1 MSEALPSKTTPEAS
15 KNNAHENGM
24 GTFHWLLVIFAVISA
39 MWLLHK
45 EFSTLSGDINSV
57 ALEASKV
64 KSNVAANKEILVQL
78 SNTLEDISKKLASVK
93 TE

>member
-39 MWLLHK
+39 MWLLDK
-45 EFSTLSGDINSV
+45 EFSTLS
-57 ALEASKV
+57 
-64 KSNVAANKEILVQL
+64 
-78 SNTLEDISKKLASVK
+78 
-93 TE
+93 

>member
-1 MSEALPSKTTPEAS
+1 
-15 KNNAHENGM
+15 M

-45 EFSTLSGDINSV
+45 EFFTLSGDINSV
-57 ALEASKV
+57 ALEVSKV